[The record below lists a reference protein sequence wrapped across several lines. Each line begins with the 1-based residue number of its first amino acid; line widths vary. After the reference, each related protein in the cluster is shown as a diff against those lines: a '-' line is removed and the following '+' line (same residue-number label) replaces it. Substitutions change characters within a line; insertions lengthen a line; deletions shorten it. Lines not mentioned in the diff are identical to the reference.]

1 MARETGMSQSLMSG
15 ALLHFQSGVPIKDL
29 DMRREHKDR
38 LARVAH
44 VYWVWIKDPMLDA
57 YQMLR
62 QLVKQTG
69 SYSDAAAVTV
79 AAQKDKMLFDFV
91 IDHIQS
97 GSRRQDELKVR
108 HAAEKM
114 IRIGLETDNVIAL
127 DKGSKRLYEVAGL
140 DKPEQEQQDISKVAF
155 LPSVVVTNIE
165 QIDPDKTYIDDE
177 ETRRIAAKYGAHI
190 PEQRTM
196 IEEQVATMEARA
208 GAAELMAP
216 EPPTPRNTFG
226 TIMPAGDNEPNDE
239 SDDE

>member
-1 MARETGMSQSLMSG
+1 MSG

-69 SYSDAAAVTV
+69 KYAGVTEIAH

-108 HAAEKM
+108 HAAEKL
-114 IRIGLETDNVIAL
+114 IRIGLETDNVTAL

-140 DKPEQEQQDISKVAF
+140 DKPESEQADMAKVLFTPPVITTSAHEMDDTKDDFTDQQSLDIMHKYNAHIDEKRQM
-155 LPSVVVTNIE
+155 IE
-165 QIDPDKTYIDDE
+165 QK
-177 ETRRIAAKYGAHI
+177 
-190 PEQRTM
+190 
-196 IEEQVATMEARA
+196 VATMEAERGDA
-208 GAAELMAP
+208 QMAAEVQRT
-216 EPPTPRNTFG
+216 EREQEQQG
-226 TIMPAGDNEPNDE
+226 
-239 SDDE
+239 

>member
-1 MARETGMSQSLMSG
+1 MARESGMSQSLMSG
-15 ALLHFQSGVPIKDL
+15 TLLHFQSGVPIKDL

-114 IRIGLETDNVIAL
+114 IRIGLETDNVMAL

-155 LPSVVVTNIE
+155 LPSVVVTDIREVDDTKQNYDYE
-165 QIDPDKTYIDDE
+165 DE
-177 ETRRIAAKYGAHI
+177 ETKRIMAKYGAYI
-190 PEQRTM
+190 DEKRTM
-196 IEEQVATMEARA
+196 IEEKVATMEARA
-208 GAAELMAP
+208 GIGKDKDE
-216 EPPTPRNTFG
+216 
-226 TIMPAGDNEPNDE
+226 NEH
-239 SDDE
+239 DDE

>member
-1 MARETGMSQSLMSG
+1 MAKETGMSQSLMSG

-57 YQMLR
+57 YQLLR

-69 SYSDAAAVTV
+69 KYAGVTEITH

-108 HAAEKM
+108 YAAEKM
-114 IRIGLETDNVIAL
+114 IQIGLETDNVMAL

-140 DKPEQEQQDISKVAF
+140 DKPESEQADMNKVAF
-155 LPSVVVTNIE
+155 LPTVVVTDIREVDDTKEN
-165 QIDPDKTYIDDE
+165 IDDE
-177 ETRRIAAKYGAHI
+177 ETKRIIAKYGAFVDDKHKAI
-190 PEQRTM
+190 DQK
-196 IEEQVATMEARA
+196 VAQMEARSR
-208 GAAELMAP
+208 AAELMES
-216 EPPTPRNTFG
+216 EPPAEKNVIPSIT
-226 TIMPAGDNEPNDE
+226 AEE
-239 SDDE
+239 E

>member
-1 MARETGMSQSLMSG
+1 MSQSLMSG

-108 HAAEKM
+108 YAAERM
-114 IRIGLETDNVIAL
+114 ITIGLETDNVTAL

-140 DKPEQEQQDISKVAF
+140 DKPESEQMDMAKTVF
-155 LPSVVVTNIE
+155 LPPVVTTVASEVDPTKEDVNDE
-165 QIDPDKTYIDDE
+165 QARLILKKYGAYIDEKRTMVDERVDAMMARRGTDIDNSNMETIDPDE
-177 ETRRIAAKYGAHI
+177 
-190 PEQRTM
+190 
-196 IEEQVATMEARA
+196 
-208 GAAELMAP
+208 
-216 EPPTPRNTFG
+216 
-226 TIMPAGDNEPNDE
+226 
-239 SDDE
+239 

>member
-1 MARETGMSQSLMSG
+1 MSG

-114 IRIGLETDNVIAL
+114 IRIGLETDNVMAL

-140 DKPEQEQQDISKVAF
+140 DKPEQEQADMNKVAF
-155 LPSVVVTNIE
+155 LPTVVVTDIREVDDTKEN
-165 QIDPDKTYIDDE
+165 IDDE
-177 ETRRIAAKYGAHI
+177 ETKRIIAKYGAFVDDKHKAI
-190 PEQRTM
+190 DQK
-196 IEEQVATMEARA
+196 VAQMEARSR
-208 GAAELMAP
+208 AAELMEP
-216 EPPTPRNTFG
+216 EPSAEKNVIPSITT
-226 TIMPAGDNEPNDE
+226 EE
-239 SDDE
+239 E

>member
-108 HAAEKM
+108 YAAERM
-114 IRIGLETDNVIAL
+114 ITIGLETDNVMAL

-140 DKPEQEQQDISKVAF
+140 DKPESEQADLSKTQFIQPVVTTVASQVDSTKIDYTDEQSLLIMREFGAYIDPKREAINDKVA
-155 LPSVVVTNIE
+155 
-165 QIDPDKTYIDDE
+165 
-177 ETRRIAAKYGAHI
+177 A
-190 PEQRTM
+190 
-196 IEEQVATMEARA
+196 MEARA
-208 GAAELMAP
+208 GTAATEA
-216 EPPTPRNTFG
+216 
-226 TIMPAGDNEPNDE
+226 DE
-239 SDDE
+239 HKDETSEQ

>member
-114 IRIGLETDNVIAL
+114 IRIGLETDNVMAL

-140 DKPEQEQQDISKVAF
+140 DKPESEQADLSKTQFIQPVVTTVASQVDSTKIDYTDEQSLLIMREFGAYIDPKREAINDKVA
-155 LPSVVVTNIE
+155 
-165 QIDPDKTYIDDE
+165 
-177 ETRRIAAKYGAHI
+177 A
-190 PEQRTM
+190 
-196 IEEQVATMEARA
+196 MEAQSKS
-208 GAAELMAP
+208 AAMEA
-216 EPPTPRNTFG
+216 
-226 TIMPAGDNEPNDE
+226 DE
-239 SDDE
+239 HKDETSEQ

>member
-1 MARETGMSQSLMSG
+1 MSG

-44 VYWVWIKDPMLDA
+44 VYWVWIQDPMLDA

-69 SYSDAAAVTV
+69 KYAGVTEITH

-108 HAAEKM
+108 YAAERM
-114 IRIGLETDNVIAL
+114 ITIGLETDNVMAL

-140 DKPEQEQQDISKVAF
+140 DKPESEQADMNKVAF
-155 LPSVVVTNIE
+155 LPTVVVTDIREVDDTKEN
-165 QIDPDKTYIDDE
+165 IDDE
-177 ETRRIAAKYGAHI
+177 ETKRIIAKYGAFVDDKHKAI
-190 PEQRTM
+190 DQK
-196 IEEQVATMEARA
+196 VAQMEARSR
-208 GAAELMAP
+208 AAELMEP
-216 EPPTPRNTFG
+216 EPPAEKNVIPSITKT
-226 TIMPAGDNEPNDE
+226 TEVE
-239 SDDE
+239 

>member
-91 IDHIQS
+91 IDHIQTN
-97 GSRRQDELKVR
+97 SRRQDEIKVR
-108 HAAEKM
+108 YVADRL
-114 IRIGLETDNVIAL
+114 IRIGTETDNVAAL
-127 DKGSKRLYEVAGL
+127 DKGGKMLSDVAGL
-140 DKPEQEQQDISKVAF
+140 DKPESEQADLSKTQFIQPVVTTVASQVDSTKIDYTDEQSLLIMREFGAYIDPKREAINDKVA
-155 LPSVVVTNIE
+155 
-165 QIDPDKTYIDDE
+165 
-177 ETRRIAAKYGAHI
+177 A
-190 PEQRTM
+190 
-196 IEEQVATMEARA
+196 MEAQSKS
-208 GAAELMAP
+208 AAMEA
-216 EPPTPRNTFG
+216 
-226 TIMPAGDNEPNDE
+226 DE
-239 SDDE
+239 HKDETSEQ

>member
-1 MARETGMSQSLMSG
+1 MARETGMSQSLMTG

-108 HAAEKM
+108 YAAERM
-114 IRIGLETDNVIAL
+114 IIIGLETDNVMAL

-140 DKPEQEQQDISKVAF
+140 DKPES
-155 LPSVVVTNIE
+155 E
-165 QIDPDKTYIDDE
+165 QIDVSKVMFIPPVVTTNVTDVDPTKENVDDE
-177 ETRRIAAKYGAHI
+177 QARLIMQKYGAAI
-190 PEQRTM
+190 DDKRTM
-196 IEEQVATMEARA
+196 VDDKVA
-208 GAAELMAP
+208 LMMAKR
-216 EPPTPRNTFG
+216 ETG
-226 TIMPAGDNEPNDE
+226 GNENQE
-239 SDDE
+239 TSDDE

>member
-108 HAAEKM
+108 YAAEKL
-114 IRIGLETDNVIAL
+114 IRIGLETDNVTAL

-140 DKPEQEQQDISKVAF
+140 DKPEQEQQDMSKVMF
-155 LPSVVVTNIE
+155 LPPVVTTNVTDV
-165 QIDPDKTYIDDE
+165 DPTKE
-177 ETRRIAAKYGAHI
+177 EITDQQALAIIKKYGAY
-190 PEQRTM
+190 QDGKRLA
-196 IEEQVATMEARA
+196 IEERVNTMMAEREADKMER
-208 GAAELMAP
+208 EQTTE
-216 EPPTPRNTFG
+216 EP
-226 TIMPAGDNEPNDE
+226 
-239 SDDE
+239 

>member
-108 HAAEKM
+108 YAAERM
-114 IRIGLETDNVIAL
+114 ITIGLETDNVMAL

-196 IEEQVATMEARA
+196 VEEQVATMEARA

-216 EPPTPRNTFG
+216 EPPTPGNIFG
-226 TIMPAGDNEPNDE
+226 TIMPAEDSEPNDE

>member
-1 MARETGMSQSLMSG
+1 MSQSLMSG

-114 IRIGLETDNVIAL
+114 IRIGLETDNVMAL

-140 DKPEQEQQDISKVAF
+140 DKPEQEQADMNKVAF
-155 LPSVVVTNIE
+155 LPTVVVTDIREVDDTKENIN
-165 QIDPDKTYIDDE
+165 DE
-177 ETRRIAAKYGAHI
+177 ETKRIIAKYGAFVDDKHKAI
-190 PEQRTM
+190 DQK
-196 IEEQVATMEARA
+196 VAQMEARSR
-208 GAAELMAP
+208 AAELMEP
-216 EPPTPRNTFG
+216 EPPAEKNVIPSITT
-226 TIMPAGDNEPNDE
+226 EE
-239 SDDE
+239 K

>member
-1 MARETGMSQSLMSG
+1 MSG

-44 VYWVWIKDPMLDA
+44 VYWIWIKDPMLDA

-91 IDHIQS
+91 TDHIQS

-114 IRIGLETDNVIAL
+114 IRIGLETDNVMAL

-140 DKPEQEQQDISKVAF
+140 DKPEQEQADMNKVAF
-155 LPSVVVTNIE
+155 LPTVVVTDIREVDDTKEN
-165 QIDPDKTYIDDE
+165 IDDE
-177 ETRRIAAKYGAHI
+177 ETKRIIAKYGAFVDDKHKAI
-190 PEQRTM
+190 DQK
-196 IEEQVATMEARA
+196 VAQMEARSR
-208 GAAELMAP
+208 AAELMEP
-216 EPPTPRNTFG
+216 EPPAEKNVIPSITT
-226 TIMPAGDNEPNDE
+226 EE
-239 SDDE
+239 E

>member
-91 IDHIQS
+91 IDHLQTN
-97 GSRRQDELKVR
+97 SRRQDEIKVR
-108 HAAEKM
+108 YVADRL
-114 IRIGLETDNVIAL
+114 IRIGTETDNVAAL
-127 DKGSKRLYEVAGL
+127 DKGGKMLSGVAGL
-140 DKPEQEQQDISKVAF
+140 DKPEDERVDMSKVMF
-155 LPSVVVTNIE
+155 LPPVVTANVTDV
-165 QIDPDKTYIDDE
+165 DPTKE
-177 ETRRIAAKYGAHI
+177 EITDQQALAIIKKYGAYQDGKRLAIEDRVNTMMAEREADEMEREQKQNSHEQTWNQSE
-190 PEQRTM
+190 PEQ
-196 IEEQVATMEARA
+196 
-208 GAAELMAP
+208 
-216 EPPTPRNTFG
+216 
-226 TIMPAGDNEPNDE
+226 
-239 SDDE
+239 

>member
-1 MARETGMSQSLMSG
+1 MSQSLMSG

-114 IRIGLETDNVIAL
+114 IRIGLETDNVMAL

-140 DKPEQEQQDISKVAF
+140 DKPEQEQADMNKVAF
-155 LPSVVVTNIE
+155 LPTVVVTDIREVDDTKEN
-165 QIDPDKTYIDDE
+165 IDDE
-177 ETRRIAAKYGAHI
+177 ETKRIIAKYGAFVDDKHNAI
-190 PEQRTM
+190 EQK
-196 IEEQVATMEARA
+196 VAQMEARSR
-208 GAAELMAP
+208 AAELMEP
-216 EPPTPRNTFG
+216 EPVYPSRLCVRGQRP
-226 TIMPAGDNEPNDE
+226 
-239 SDDE
+239 

>member
-1 MARETGMSQSLMSG
+1 MSQSLMSG

-108 HAAEKM
+108 YAAERM
-114 IRIGLETDNVIAL
+114 ITIGLETDNVMAL

-140 DKPEQEQQDISKVAF
+140 DKPESEQMDMAKTVF
-155 LPSVVVTNIE
+155 LPPVVTTVASEVDPTKEDVNDE
-165 QIDPDKTYIDDE
+165 QARLILKKYGAYIDEKRTMVDERVDAMMARRGTDIDNSNMETIDPDE
-177 ETRRIAAKYGAHI
+177 
-190 PEQRTM
+190 
-196 IEEQVATMEARA
+196 
-208 GAAELMAP
+208 
-216 EPPTPRNTFG
+216 
-226 TIMPAGDNEPNDE
+226 
-239 SDDE
+239 

>member
-1 MARETGMSQSLMSG
+1 MARETGISQSLMSG
-15 ALLHFQSGVPIKDL
+15 ALMHFQSGVPIKDL

-69 SYSDAAAVTV
+69 KYAGVTEITH

-108 HAAEKM
+108 YAAERM
-114 IRIGLETDNVIAL
+114 ITIGLETDNVMAL

-140 DKPEQEQQDISKVAF
+140 DKPESEQADLSKTPFIQPVVTTVASQVDSTKIDYTDEQSLLIMREFGACIDPKREAINDKVA
-155 LPSVVVTNIE
+155 
-165 QIDPDKTYIDDE
+165 
-177 ETRRIAAKYGAHI
+177 A
-190 PEQRTM
+190 
-196 IEEQVATMEARA
+196 MEARA
-208 GAAELMAP
+208 GTAATETD
-216 EPPTPRNTFG
+216 EHKDET
-226 TIMPAGDNEPNDE
+226 NEP
-239 SDDE
+239 

>member
-1 MARETGMSQSLMSG
+1 MARETGISQSLMSG

-91 IDHIQS
+91 IEHIQS

-108 HAAEKM
+108 HAAEKL
-114 IRIGLETDNVIAL
+114 IRIGLETDNVMAL

-140 DKPEQEQQDISKVAF
+140 DKPESEQMDMAKTVF
-155 LPSVVVTNIE
+155 LPPVVTTVASEVDPTKEDVNDE
-165 QIDPDKTYIDDE
+165 QARLILKKYGAYIDEKRTMVDERVDAMMARRGTDIDNSNMETIDPDE
-177 ETRRIAAKYGAHI
+177 
-190 PEQRTM
+190 
-196 IEEQVATMEARA
+196 
-208 GAAELMAP
+208 
-216 EPPTPRNTFG
+216 
-226 TIMPAGDNEPNDE
+226 
-239 SDDE
+239 

>member
-91 IDHIQS
+91 TDHIQS

-108 HAAEKM
+108 YAAEEL
-114 IRIGLETDNVIAL
+114 IRIGLETDNVTAL

-140 DKPEQEQQDISKVAF
+140 DKPESEQADLSKTQFIQPVVTTVASQVDSTKIDYTDEQSLLIMREFGAYIDPKREAINDKVA
-155 LPSVVVTNIE
+155 
-165 QIDPDKTYIDDE
+165 
-177 ETRRIAAKYGAHI
+177 A
-190 PEQRTM
+190 
-196 IEEQVATMEARA
+196 MEAQSKS
-208 GAAELMAP
+208 AAMEAD
-216 EPPTPRNTFG
+216 EHKDET
-226 TIMPAGDNEPNDE
+226 NEP
-239 SDDE
+239 

>member
-1 MARETGMSQSLMSG
+1 MSQSLMSG
-15 ALLHFQSGVPIKDL
+15 ALLHFQSGVPINDL

-44 VYWVWIKDPMLDA
+44 VYWVWIQDPMLDA

-69 SYSDAAAVTV
+69 KYAGVTEITH

-108 HAAEKM
+108 YAAERM
-114 IRIGLETDNVIAL
+114 ITIGLETDNVMAL

-140 DKPEQEQQDISKVAF
+140 DKPESEQADMNKVAF
-155 LPSVVVTNIE
+155 LPTVVVTDIREVDDTKEN
-165 QIDPDKTYIDDE
+165 IDDE
-177 ETRRIAAKYGAHI
+177 ETKRIIAKYGAFVDDKHKAI
-190 PEQRTM
+190 DQK
-196 IEEQVATMEARA
+196 VAQMEARSR
-208 GAAELMAP
+208 AAELMEP
-216 EPPTPRNTFG
+216 EPPAEKNVIPSITKT
-226 TIMPAGDNEPNDE
+226 TEVE
-239 SDDE
+239 

>member
-108 HAAEKM
+108 YAAERM
-114 IRIGLETDNVIAL
+114 ITIGLETDNVTAL

-140 DKPEQEQQDISKVAF
+140 DKPESEQMDMAKTVF
-155 LPSVVVTNIE
+155 LPPVVTTVASEVDPTKEDVNDE
-165 QIDPDKTYIDDE
+165 QARLILKKYGAYIDEKRTMVDERVDAMMARRGTDIDNSNMETIDPDE
-177 ETRRIAAKYGAHI
+177 
-190 PEQRTM
+190 
-196 IEEQVATMEARA
+196 
-208 GAAELMAP
+208 
-216 EPPTPRNTFG
+216 
-226 TIMPAGDNEPNDE
+226 
-239 SDDE
+239 

>member
-1 MARETGMSQSLMSG
+1 MARETEMSQSLMSG
-15 ALLHFQSGVPIKDL
+15 ALLHFQNGVPIKDL

-69 SYSDAAAVTV
+69 NYSDAAAVTV

-108 HAAEKM
+108 YAAERM
-114 IRIGLETDNVIAL
+114 ITIGLETDNVMAL

-140 DKPEQEQQDISKVAF
+140 DKPE
-155 LPSVVVTNIE
+155 NE
-165 QIDPDKTYIDDE
+165 QIDVSKVMFIPPVVTTNVTDVDPTKENVDDE
-177 ETRRIAAKYGAHI
+177 QARLIMQKYGAAI
-190 PEQRTM
+190 DDKRTM
-196 IEEQVATMEARA
+196 VDDKVALMMAKREA
-208 GAAELMAP
+208 G
-216 EPPTPRNTFG
+216 G
-226 TIMPAGDNEPNDE
+226 NENQE
-239 SDDE
+239 ASDDE

>member
-15 ALLHFQSGVPIKDL
+15 ALLHFQSGVPINDL

-114 IRIGLETDNVIAL
+114 IRIGLETDNVMAL

-140 DKPEQEQQDISKVAF
+140 DKPEQEQQDMSKVMF
-155 LPSVVVTNIE
+155 LPPVVTTCVTDVDPSRKAVTDKQAQAI
-165 QIDPDKTYIDDE
+165 ID
-177 ETRRIAAKYGAHI
+177 KYKAH
-190 PEQRTM
+190 QDSKRLA
-196 IEEQVATMEARA
+196 IEERVNTMMAEREA
-208 GAAELMAP
+208 EMM
-216 EPPTPRNTFG
+216 EQETT
-226 TIMPAGDNEPNDE
+226 EEDE
-239 SDDE
+239 

>member
-1 MARETGMSQSLMSG
+1 MARETGISQSLMSG

-114 IRIGLETDNVIAL
+114 IRIGLETDNVTAL

-140 DKPEQEQQDISKVAF
+140 DKPESEQADMNKVAF
-155 LPSVVVTNIE
+155 LPSVVVTRVSDV
-165 QIDPDKTYIDDE
+165 DPDKVDYSDE
-177 ETRRIAAKYGAHI
+177 ETKRIMKRWGAHI
-190 PEQRTM
+190 DEKRLM
-196 IEEQVATMEARA
+196 VEEQVEKMEARSS
-208 GAAELMAP
+208 AP
-216 EPPTPRNTFG
+216 SEQDATS
-226 TIMPAGDNEPNDE
+226 EE
-239 SDDE
+239 DDE

>member
-1 MARETGMSQSLMSG
+1 MSG

-114 IRIGLETDNVIAL
+114 IRIGLETDNVMAL

-140 DKPEQEQQDISKVAF
+140 DKPEQEQADMNKVAF
-155 LPSVVVTNIE
+155 LPTVVVTDIREVDDTKEN
-165 QIDPDKTYIDDE
+165 IDDE
-177 ETRRIAAKYGAHI
+177 ETKRIIAKYGAFVDDKHKAI
-190 PEQRTM
+190 DQK
-196 IEEQVATMEARA
+196 VAQMEARSR
-208 GAAELMAP
+208 AAELMEP
-216 EPPTPRNTFG
+216 EPPAEKNVIPSITT
-226 TIMPAGDNEPNDE
+226 EE
-239 SDDE
+239 E

>member
-69 SYSDAAAVTV
+69 IYSDAAAVTV

-114 IRIGLETDNVIAL
+114 IRIGLETDNVMAL

-140 DKPEQEQQDISKVAF
+140 DKPESEQMDMAKTVF
-155 LPSVVVTNIE
+155 LPPVVTTVASEVDPTKEDVNDE
-165 QIDPDKTYIDDE
+165 QARLILKKYGAYIDEKRTMVDERVDAMMARRGTDIDNSNMETIDPDE
-177 ETRRIAAKYGAHI
+177 
-190 PEQRTM
+190 
-196 IEEQVATMEARA
+196 
-208 GAAELMAP
+208 
-216 EPPTPRNTFG
+216 
-226 TIMPAGDNEPNDE
+226 
-239 SDDE
+239 